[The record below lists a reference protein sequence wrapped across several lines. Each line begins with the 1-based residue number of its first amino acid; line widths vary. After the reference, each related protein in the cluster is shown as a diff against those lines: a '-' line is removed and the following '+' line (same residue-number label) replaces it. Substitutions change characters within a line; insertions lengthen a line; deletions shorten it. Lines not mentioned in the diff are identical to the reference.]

1 MLTQLEQSFQY
12 RTGRQKEEPKDV
24 DKTHPGLGPYEVGI
38 KYPPDTVGAVIN
50 RGGGLWQYS
59 SSSTAV
65 V

>member
-12 RTGRQKEEPKDV
+12 RTGRRKGKPKDV

-50 RGGGLWQYS
+50 RGGGLWYS
-59 SSSTAV
+59 SLSTAV

>member
-1 MLTQLEQSFQY
+1 MFTQLEHSFQY
-12 RTGRQKEEPKDV
+12 KTFRRKGKPKNV
-24 DKTHPGLGPYEVGI
+24 DETHPGPYEVGI

-50 RGGGLWQYS
+50 RGGGLWYS

>member
-1 MLTQLEQSFQY
+1 MLTQLEQSFSY
-12 RTGRQKEEPKDV
+12 RTGGQKGKPNDV
-24 DKTHPGLGPYEVGI
+24 DETHLGPYEVGI

-50 RGGGLWQYS
+50 RGGGLWYS